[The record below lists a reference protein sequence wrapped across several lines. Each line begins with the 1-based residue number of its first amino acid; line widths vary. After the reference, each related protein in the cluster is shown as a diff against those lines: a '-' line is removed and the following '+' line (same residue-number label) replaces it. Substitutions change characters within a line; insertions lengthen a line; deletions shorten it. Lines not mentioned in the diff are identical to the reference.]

1 MNDDWSLGNRI
12 YCKMPERDCLR
23 SRKYHWTGNKRFNS
37 IQWVVFYSRVSCAS
51 MTSARPRKVHFCSF
65 PAWID
70 GLHPMGRWKKNWIE
84 KGRREQKN
92 VCESQKMFRLWVWDA
107 HNSRYAISLIS
118 SRDARWEIKKRLEA
132 AANRFHSEIQVPDR
146 CDPDEVTKFRHPVG
160 RWEFPSARVFVFFR
174 NIRRASLW
182 IVSSFALEKN

>member
-1 MNDDWSLGNRI
+1 MSRFLFSCVMCFDDVSTATQSALLFFSSVDWWIASDGTLEKESNR
-12 YCKMPERDCLR
+12 KG
-23 SRKYHWTGNKRFNS
+23 T
-37 IQWVVFYSRVSCAS
+37 
-51 MTSARPRKVHFCSF
+51 PRT
-65 PAWID
+65 
-70 GLHPMGRWKKNWIE
+70 E
-84 KGRREQKN
+84 KN
-92 VCESQKMFRLWVWDA
+92 VCESQKMLFRLWVWDA

-160 RWEFPSARVFVFFR
+160 RWEFPSGLVFCFFG
-174 NIRRASLW
+174 NIRRAALW